1 MWEDKKR
8 ERKKHRYNKDIFVN
22 KVENIYIHLN
32 LRNIQPLMDIKGKGN
47 FNHLSIQ
54 SQLGKSYLRDL
65 HKYKPSKTFH
75 LQRGFQD
82 PISFVL

>member
-1 MWEDKKR
+1 MLV
-8 ERKKHRYNKDIFVN
+8 NKDKN
-22 KVENIYIHLN
+22 NTCIYFKFKEYSTIN
-32 LRNIQPLMDIKGKGN
+32 GYQRKGN
-47 FNHLSIQ
+47 FNHPSIQ

>member
-1 MWEDKKR
+1 MSTGTIKFLVKK
-8 ERKKHRYNKDIFVN
+8 KKKKITGLSNSFFS
-22 KVENIYIHLN
+22 
-32 LRNIQPLMDIKGKGN
+32 RNMQPLMDIKGTEN